1 MGLEAETV
9 SLCGELERVAGDKG
23 EALGVLEKLAKLEM
37 TVEVLKSTEAA
48 IRIKKAIKAED
59 AAPELK
65 AAGKKVIGRWRDAF
79 LAAPEPAGASAP
91 VPEAAA
97 ENPQAKKRVRDA
109 TRLLLETK
117 ANFIRDS
124 EQKLRAEVKSYLARH
139 HKELAL
145 DEAAL
150 FEAVRSAVTDYF
162 AEQNGSVARKRV
174 KLQLTQMAAMS

>member
-9 SLCGELERVAGDKG
+9 SLCGELERVAGDKR

-97 ENPQAKKRVRDA
+97 GTGAKKRVRDA